1 MKNRAVRFFCGN
13 TQDKSARSFFQ
24 AFYEEKCAAVLLKKM
39 GKNEKNQL
47 DFLKE
52 LAYDNYEND
61 NQSQIRLRNVDKE
74 KTIRRVI

>member
-1 MKNRAVRFFCGN
+1 MIIIIN
-13 TQDKSARSFFQ
+13 TDIT
-24 AFYEEKCAAVLLKKM
+24 E

-47 DFLKE
+47 DFSKE

>member
-1 MKNRAVRFFCGN
+1 M
-13 TQDKSARSFFQ
+13 
-24 AFYEEKCAAVLLKKM
+24 KKM

-47 DFLKE
+47 DFSKE

-74 KTIRRVI
+74 ETIRSVI

>member
-1 MKNRAVRFFCGN
+1 MSLPAL
-13 TQDKSARSFFQ
+13 FQ

-47 DFLKE
+47 DFSKE

-74 KTIRRVI
+74 ETIRSVI

>member
-1 MKNRAVRFFCGN
+1 M
-13 TQDKSARSFFQ
+13 
-24 AFYEEKCAAVLLKKM
+24 KKM

-74 KTIRRVI
+74 KTIRIVI